1 MLFWTTILSAAIVAG
16 LTVDETDNGIVVDVE
31 GDDGFVV
38 TIDSTGSISSLQ
50 YRDTEYQ
57 YSGTLS
63 HIASGLGSDTTVS
76 QTTEGCLHSHS
87 TTRSISNQSRELC
100 HCLGHNQE
108 RRV

>member
-1 MLFWTTILSAAIVAG
+1 MLFWTTLLSAALVAG
-16 LTVDETDNGIVVDVE
+16 LTVEETDNGIVVDVE

-57 YSGTLS
+57 YAETLS

-76 QTTEGCLHSHS
+76 HTTEGTSLFNASATS
-87 TTRSISNQSRELC
+87 NRTRGLC
-100 HCLGHNQE
+100 HCFGHSQE
-108 RRV
+108 RRL